1 MADNVERGTL
11 SRRAFAEACG
21 VNHTWVNRKVKAGL
35 LPANEHGIPVPE
47 GFEAFDRIR
56 TEEAKPPRG
65 QSAEIQLAL
74 AAAKC
79 KEKEA
84 QARLK
89 ELELKEREG
98 ELVRIVDVMA
108 DARKIGAMLR
118 DKLYNI
124 PPRMASILFACKS
137 ERELEATLEEE
148 IDRIIREIHH
158 SSDYLEEEPAP
169 LENKE
174 ES

>member
-1 MADNVERGTL
+1 MSETVERGTL

-47 GFEAFDRIR
+47 GFAAFDKIKAEESKPAR
-56 TEEAKPPRG
+56 T

-89 ELELKEREG
+89 ELELLEREG
-98 ELVRIVDVMA
+98 SLVRIEDVEA
-108 DARKIGAMLR
+108 DAMKVGTMLR
-118 DKLYNI
+118 EKLLMFPARI
-124 PPRMASILFACKS
+124 AAELFQCKT
-137 ERELEATLEEE
+137 EREVQNRLEDEM
-148 IDRIIREIHH
+148 DRIIYEIHNA
-158 SSDYLEEEPAP
+158 SEYLDTPE
-169 LENKE
+169 KR

>member
-1 MADNVERGTL
+1 MSETVEHGTL

-47 GFEAFDRIR
+47 GFEAFDKIKA
-56 TEEAKPPRG
+56 EEAKPART

-98 ELVRIVDVMA
+98 ELVRIDDVLA
-108 DARKIGAMLR
+108 DARKIGTMLR
-118 DKLYNI
+118 DKLYNL
-124 PPRMASILFACKS
+124 PPRMSSILFACKS
-137 ERELEATLEEE
+137 ERELEATLEDE

-158 SSDYLEEEPAP
+158 ASDYLEDEPEAVKKP
-169 LENKE
+169 
-174 ES
+174 